1 MKTNILFPLTSR
13 SHDLNGKL
21 NIGALMET
29 FYKYWN
35 LSPGTVSKR
44 GHAKFAT
51 DRARIM
57 SRAYQYPYPLPKH
70 TDEPKKETTMTDKSV
85 SEGRRRLVF
94 AVPAS
99 VAEATEAAAQQ
110 DLASISY
117 ICRRALLADLRQR
130 GLLTEKV
137 V

>member
-1 MKTNILFPLTSR
+1 
-13 SHDLNGKL
+13 
-21 NIGALMET
+21 
-29 FYKYWN
+29 
-35 LSPGTVSKR
+35 
-44 GHAKFAT
+44 
-51 DRARIM
+51 
-57 SRAYQYPYPLPKH
+57 
-70 TDEPKKETTMTDKSV
+70 MTDKSV
-85 SEGRRRLVF
+85 SEGMRRLVF